1 MSRAK
6 DMRGQ
11 LDEALE
17 ILAVKLDLQE
27 YTKVTSIM
35 TMMFVGHTFEMSD
48 DGFEL
53 INLITKTRKNIK
65 KQVVKKI
72 IKKGRQGNV
81 FKLHIKKPK
90 TSVLS
95 CLWLLLSTSAV
106 VFLHTSLFS
115 CDTTVDFIL

>member
-11 LDEALE
+11 LEESLE
-17 ILAVKLDLQE
+17 ILAVKLDLSE

-53 INLITKTRKNIK
+53 INLITKTVKTLKNKLLK
-65 KQVVKKI
+65 KLLKRVDKV
-72 IKKGRQGNV
+72 
-81 FKLHIKKPK
+81 
-90 TSVLS
+90 TYLS
-95 CLWLLLSTSAV
+95 YILNNQRLLSFL
-106 VFLHTSLFS
+106 VFGF
-115 CDTTVDFIL
+115 C

>member
-11 LDEALE
+11 LDESLE
-17 ILAVKLDLQE
+17 ILARTLDLKD

-53 INLITKTRKNIK
+53 INLITKTRKAVKKEKIKVIK
-65 KQVVKKI
+65 KT
-72 IKKGRQGNV
+72 RQGNV
-81 FKLHIKKPK
+81 FKLHLK
-90 TSVLS
+90 
-95 CLWLLLSTSAV
+95 
-106 VFLHTSLFS
+106 
-115 CDTTVDFIL
+115 

>member
-1 MSRAK
+1 MSSRAK

-11 LDEALE
+11 LNESLE
-17 ILAVKLDLQE
+17 ILARTLNLKD

-53 INLITKTRKNIK
+53 INLITKTRKAVKNEK
-65 KQVVKKI
+65 VKKI

-81 FKLHIKKPK
+81 FKLHLK
-90 TSVLS
+90 
-95 CLWLLLSTSAV
+95 
-106 VFLHTSLFS
+106 
-115 CDTTVDFIL
+115 

>member
-1 MSRAK
+1 MSSRAK

-11 LDEALE
+11 LNESLE
-17 ILAVKLDLQE
+17 ILARTLDLKD

-53 INLITKTRKNIK
+53 INLITKTRKAVKNEK
-65 KQVVKKI
+65 VKKI

-81 FKLHIKKPK
+81 FKLHLK
-90 TSVLS
+90 
-95 CLWLLLSTSAV
+95 
-106 VFLHTSLFS
+106 
-115 CDTTVDFIL
+115 

>member
-11 LDEALE
+11 LDESLE
-17 ILAVKLDLQE
+17 ILARTLDLKD
-27 YTKVTSIM
+27 YTKVTSVM

-53 INLITKTRKNIK
+53 INLITKTRKAVKNEK
-65 KQVVKKI
+65 VKKI

-81 FKLHIKKPK
+81 FKLHLK
-90 TSVLS
+90 
-95 CLWLLLSTSAV
+95 
-106 VFLHTSLFS
+106 
-115 CDTTVDFIL
+115 